1 MQVNVIRMK
10 GIKRGCCISVLVLLF
25 LPIQPVQAEGE
36 ELNHAKE
43 KFKTIC
49 FFTGRRD
56 LAHVS
61 FIKEAIPWFKKMS
74 TKNHFIFDT
83 TSNWNNM
90 NPGYLK
96 NYQVVVFLD
105 TRPEKPEQREAFQA
119 YMENGGAW
127 MGFHFA
133 GFALTPSAYPQN
145 WDWYHNEFL
154 GTGEFRSN
162 TWRPTKA
169 ILLSENNEY
178 PFNHKIPKTFVSAP
192 SEWYRWKTD
201 LRNNPDI
208 KILLSVHPSSFPLGT
223 GPKPHEIWHEGDYPI
238 AWTNTRY
245 KMIYFNMGHNDMDYD
260 GGTNETMSSSFSSK
274 IQNQYILNSLL
285 WLGRNKH

>member
-1 MQVNVIRMK
+1 MKKNKLNFVFLLIGCLISAKQTGNASDLYKEQPKPAFNV
-10 GIKRGCCISVLVLLF
+10 
-25 LPIQPVQAEGE
+25 
-36 ELNHAKE
+36 
-43 KFKTIC
+43 IC
-49 FFTGRRD
+49 FFTGTRD

-74 TKNHFIFDT
+74 GKHHFSFDT
-83 TSNWNNM
+83 TSNWINLNSD
-90 NPGYLK
+90 YLNK
-96 NYQVVVFLD
+96 YQVVVFLD
-105 TRPEKPEQREAFQA
+105 TRPEKPEQRAAFQT

-145 WDWYHNEFL
+145 WDWYHQIFL
-154 GTGEFRSN
+154 GVGEFRSN
-162 TWRPTKA
+162 TWRPTSA
-169 ILLSENNEY
+169 ILLNENNAF
-178 PFNHKIPKTFVSAP
+178 PFNQNIPKTFVSAP

-201 LRNNPDI
+201 VRKNPDI
-208 KILLSVHPSSFPLGT
+208 TVLLSVHPSSFPLGT

-238 AWTNTRY
+238 AWTNTKF

-285 WLGRNKH
+285 WLGRKSL